1 MLLPNE
7 NYFLPSTAS
16 RSGSRMPATSKKEL
30 FVEIAYSES
39 HFWKLFDAQRLF
51 LDGIRSLG
59 LFLIKYH
66 FIITI
71 FIASFINC
79 DYIEQDDSCYVK
91 LKFTLP
97 NIVITGRFGMQA
109 ISNIGLFVA
118 IALHGKLLTFV
129 AESSIL
135 ERRSHAI

>member
-1 MLLPNE
+1 M
-7 NYFLPSTAS
+7 
-16 RSGSRMPATSKKEL
+16 
-30 FVEIAYSES
+30 
-39 HFWKLFDAQRLF
+39 F